1 MQFINLPL
9 HTWQFCMILLIFSLI
24 FTIIDLFVVF
34 KFYRKIA
41 LFISSSILLII
52 EFLLIYFFTE
62 ESSAYKNNEIFN
74 PLFNKIIQLPY
85 WIILIFEIVLFSYS
99 IFVLIL
105 CVLKKHTNIS
115 ASSIKESFDELPLFS

>member
-9 HTWQFCMILLIFSLI
+9 HAWQFCMILLIFSLI

-52 EFLLIYFFTE
+52 EFLLIYFLL
-62 ESSAYKNNEIFN
+62 KNHLHIKTTKFLILFLIK
-74 PLFNKIIQLPY
+74 LFNYHIGLY
-85 WIILIFEIVLFSYS
+85 
-99 IFVLIL
+99 
-105 CVLKKHTNIS
+105 
-115 ASSIKESFDELPLFS
+115 